1 MAQMYLTNHS
11 KDQIIEIELI
21 VELFDW
27 FVCFFILFVLER
39 PRVQLCELNIKQIE
53 CTYIPIYFGTSRYH
67 VKLLELSGN
76 RHNNIFVGFRRILY

>member
-1 MAQMYLTNHS
+1 MAHMYLTNHS
-11 KDQIIEIELI
+11 KDQIIEIELV

-27 FVCFFILFVLER
+27 FVCFFVLFW
-39 PRVQLCELNIKQIE
+39 VQLFELNIKQIE